1 MSTQVDWRTEIDS
14 SIEHLPDRPPGV
26 YVAAG
31 RRSLRRRRLVVG
43 IAGLAAVVLSVGVG
57 VAATSGG
64 SAPRTGA
71 PVASDPAVPDSGVTT
86 PRPPGEPWAKGES
99 PARVSPG
106 TGLEIRDGA
115 VVHER
120 RDNVYPGKDTQS
132 VALDLTFE
140 DERWWV
146 LLEWDEGGSATAQS
160 KAGDTAES
168 FDEFVSENTEGGGM
182 FSAPMSE
189 VEEQFPHGG
198 LVKYTT
204 KGLKVREGVEV
215 VRRVDNPM
223 GLESPK
229 SSVGLVVEHAGTTTW
244 MLLETGPRG
253 GGGSYEDEVDSGWP
267 TFDLWLADSVALQKG
282 QPGLRLAT
290 LAEHGTLS
298 PGEDGVQILDQLPN
312 PDIPEYVDESATA
325 SGVAMLRWRGETWF
339 VLAVRYDDQD
349 AITTV
354 AASKAPGA
362 DDIESFLDFMRD
374 HVDEGGMR

>member
-1 MSTQVDWRTEIDS
+1 MSTHVDWRTEIDS
-14 SIEHLPDRPPGV
+14 AVEHLPDRPPAV

-43 IAGLAAVVLSVGVG
+43 VAGLTAVVLSVSVG
-57 VAATSGG
+57 FAATSGG
-64 SAPRTGA
+64 SAPRSDA
-71 PVASDPAVPDSGVTT
+71 PVASDPAVPDSEVTT
-86 PRPPGEPWAKGES
+86 PRPAGEPWAKGEA

-146 LLEWDEGGSATAQS
+146 LLEWDEGGAATAQS
-160 KAGDTAES
+160 RAADTADS
-168 FDEFVSENTEGGGM
+168 FDEFVSENIEGGGM
-182 FSAPMSE
+182 FSAPQSE
-189 VEEQFPHGG
+189 LDEKFPQAG
-198 LVKYTT
+198 LVNYTT
-204 KGLKVREGVEV
+204 NRLVVRKGAEI

-290 LAEHGTLS
+290 LAEDGTLS

-312 PDIPEYVDESATA
+312 PAIPEYVDESATA

>member
-1 MSTQVDWRTEIDS
+1 
-14 SIEHLPDRPPGV
+14 
-26 YVAAG
+26 
-31 RRSLRRRRLVVG
+31 
-43 IAGLAAVVLSVGVG
+43 
-57 VAATSGG
+57 
-64 SAPRTGA
+64 
-71 PVASDPAVPDSGVTT
+71 
-86 PRPPGEPWAKGES
+86 
-99 PARVSPG
+99 
-106 TGLEIRDGA
+106 
-115 VVHER
+115 
-120 RDNVYPGKDTQS
+120 
-132 VALDLTFE
+132 
-140 DERWWV
+140 
-146 LLEWDEGGSATAQS
+146 
-160 KAGDTAES
+160 
-168 FDEFVSENTEGGGM
+168 
-182 FSAPMSE
+182 
-189 VEEQFPHGG
+189 
-198 LVKYTT
+198 
-204 KGLKVREGVEV
+204 
-215 VRRVDNPM
+215 
-223 GLESPK
+223 
-229 SSVGLVVEHAGTTTW
+229 VVEHAGTTTW

-290 LAEHGTLS
+290 LAEDGTLS